1 MTVRAPNEQEEKLKL
16 EAAELLEIDRVRL
29 LMDQPFIGAFLIRQ
43 NLIPVVDSRCDTAA
57 TDGQNIFVNPEFYL
71 SMSPAE
77 RRFLLAHEV
86 WHTVLLHFLRRK
98 NRNRELFNIATD
110 MEINEMLR
118 FERFKIPEGALLPP
132 RDWHGLNA
140 EEIYER
146 LLELEE
152 PLEETIDI
160 HLEPE
165 KDMPLLPGGG
175 SGQTGGDDDSDNDS
189 DNNSKDATVTISN
202 SNSNID
208 NKDDNDSDGKADGD
222 DDSDN
227 GKAVVVAVNDDI
239 DAVGDDDDDSKD
251 QRKAER
257 KADSEEEDVEF
268 IEDPDFDVDFGT
280 HIEDK
285 VREKVIEA
293 ATQCE
298 KLRGKLPGKAEMI
311 VENFRSGKLHW
322 KELLAQFVTSCFGG
336 SRRWLPPNRRYISSG
351 LYLQSRRDSKLKA
364 VLAVDT
370 SGSTHA
376 DLPRFAS
383 ELSNLLNSFG
393 NYELQV
399 ICCDTKIQSVE
410 NYSSV
415 APFDGNKFVFSG
427 GGGTSFKPVFEYLK
441 TQNEAPDL
449 LIYFTD
455 GIADVPEKP
464 TYPVMWVI
472 TPDGRNNIPWGYEA
486 KMD

>member
-16 EAAELLEIDRVRL
+16 EAAELLEIDRIRL

-77 RRFLLAHEV
+77 RRFLLAHVV

-110 MEINEMLR
+110 MEINEILR
-118 FERFKIPEGALLPP
+118 FECFKIPEGALLPP

-146 LLELEE
+146 LLESEE

-165 KDMPLLPGGG
+165 KDMPLPPGGG
-175 SGQTGGDDDSDNDS
+175 SGQTGGDDDS
-189 DNNSKDATVTISN
+189 KD
-202 SNSNID
+202 
-208 NKDDNDSDGKADGD
+208 
-222 DDSDN
+222 
-227 GKAVVVAVNDDI
+227 
-239 DAVGDDDDDSKD
+239 
-251 QRKAER
+251 ER

-285 VREKVIEA
+285 VREKVIDA

-298 KLRGKLPGKAEMI
+298 KQRGKLPGRVEQI

-399 ICCDTKIQSVE
+399 ICCDAKIQSVE

-415 APFDGNKFVFSG
+415 SPFDGNKFVFSG

>member
-16 EAAELLEIDRVRL
+16 EAAEMLEIDRVRL

-71 SMSPAE
+71 SMAPAE

-98 NRNRELFNIATD
+98 DRNRELFNIATD

-146 LLELEE
+146 LLESEE

-160 HLEPE
+160 HLEP
-165 KDMPLLPGGG
+165 DDDASG
-175 SGQTGGDDDSDNDS
+175 SGDGSGDGKSAGTDEDG
-189 DNNSKDATVTISN
+189 SKDIV
-202 SNSNID
+202 
-208 NKDDNDSDGKADGD
+208 
-222 DDSDN
+222 
-227 GKAVVVAVNDDI
+227 
-239 DAVGDDDDDSKD
+239 
-251 QRKAER
+251 
-257 KADSEEEDVEF
+257 
-268 IEDPDFDVDFGT
+268 EDPDFDVDFGT
-280 HIEDK
+280 HPEDK
-285 VREKVIEA
+285 VREMVIEA

-298 KLRGKLPGKAEMI
+298 KRRGKLPGKAEMI

-399 ICCDTKIQSVE
+399 ICCDAKIQSVE

>member
-71 SMSPAE
+71 SMAPAE

-98 NRNRELFNIATD
+98 DRNRELFNIATD

-146 LLELEE
+146 LLESEE

-160 HLEPE
+160 HLEP
-165 KDMPLLPGGG
+165 DDDASG
-175 SGQTGGDDDSDNDS
+175 SGDGSGDGKSAGTDEDG
-189 DNNSKDATVTISN
+189 SKDIV
-202 SNSNID
+202 
-208 NKDDNDSDGKADGD
+208 
-222 DDSDN
+222 
-227 GKAVVVAVNDDI
+227 
-239 DAVGDDDDDSKD
+239 
-251 QRKAER
+251 
-257 KADSEEEDVEF
+257 
-268 IEDPDFDVDFGT
+268 EDPDFDVDFGT

-298 KLRGKLPGKAEMI
+298 KRRGKLPGKAEMI

-399 ICCDTKIQSVE
+399 ICCDAKIQSVE

>member
-1 MTVRAPNEQEEKLKL
+1 M
-16 EAAELLEIDRVRL
+16 
-29 LMDQPFIGAFLIRQ
+29 
-43 NLIPVVDSRCDTAA
+43 
-57 TDGQNIFVNPEFYL
+57 
-71 SMSPAE
+71 
-77 RRFLLAHEV
+77 
-86 WHTVLLHFLRRK
+86 
-98 NRNRELFNIATD
+98 
-110 MEINEMLR
+110 
-118 FERFKIPEGALLPP
+118 
-132 RDWHGLNA
+132 
-140 EEIYER
+140 
-146 LLELEE
+146 
-152 PLEETIDI
+152 
-160 HLEPE
+160 
-165 KDMPLLPGGG
+165 
-175 SGQTGGDDDSDNDS
+175 
-189 DNNSKDATVTISN
+189 
-202 SNSNID
+202 
-208 NKDDNDSDGKADGD
+208 
-222 DDSDN
+222 
-227 GKAVVVAVNDDI
+227 
-239 DAVGDDDDDSKD
+239 
-251 QRKAER
+251 
-257 KADSEEEDVEF
+257 
-268 IEDPDFDVDFGT
+268 
-280 HIEDK
+280 
-285 VREKVIEA
+285 
-293 ATQCE
+293 
-298 KLRGKLPGKAEMI
+298 
-311 VENFRSGKLHW
+311 
-322 KELLAQFVTSCFGG
+322 
-336 SRRWLPPNRRYISSG
+336 YISSG

-399 ICCDTKIQSVE
+399 ICCDAKIQSVE